1 MSNNINT
8 SFNEQF
14 KLYTKDIQQYLDDP
28 LVMEVMLNPDGTIWL
43 DKAGQDMFPTET
55 ILSPSSVERITSLV
69 ASRSKTIVT
78 EATPIIS
85 SELPDGSRFE
95 GLVSPVVEKPVFSI
109 RKHGSLVMTLEDYIN
124 KDIIT
129 PEQKVFFENAV
140 LERKNI
146 LVAGSTGSG
155 KTTFVNALVHAVST
169 LTKDHRII
177 SIEDTRELK
186 VSSKNWVP
194 LRTSDLIDMTRL
206 LKSCMRLR
214 PDRILVGEVRGP
226 EALALLKA
234 WNTGHPGGL
243 STVHANGA
251 LASLT
256 RLEQLLLEAG
266 VPQVGARP
274 IIAEAINIVVFLER
288 TKEGRKVTQIIEVKG
303 FSDGFYETE
312 TILS

>member
-1 MSNNINT
+1 MSNINT

-14 KLYTKDIQQYLDDP
+14 KLYTKDIQKYLDDP
-28 LVMEVMLNPDGTIWL
+28 LVMEIMLNPDGTIWL

-129 PEQKVFFENAV
+129 TEQKVFFENAV

>member
-1 MSNNINT
+1 MNNA
-8 SFNEQF
+8 SFKEQF
-14 KLYTKDIQQYLDDP
+14 KLYTKEIQPYLDDP
-28 LVMEVMLNPDGTIWL
+28 LVMEVMLNPDGTVWL

-55 ILSPSSVERITSLV
+55 KLSPASVERITSLV
-69 ASRSKTIVT
+69 ASKSKTVIT
-78 EATPIIS
+78 EETPIIS

-95 GLVSPVVEKPVFSI
+95 GLVPPVVATPVFSI
-109 RKHGSLVMTLEDYIN
+109 RKHGSLVMTLDDYVE
-124 KDIIT
+124 KEIIT

-140 LERKNI
+140 VERKNI

-155 KTTFVNALVHAVST
+155 KTTFVNAIVHAVST

-186 VSSKNWVP
+186 VSSENWIP
-194 LRTSDLIDMTRL
+194 LRTSDSIDMTRL

-234 WNTGHPGGL
+234 WNTGHPGGV

-251 LASLT
+251 LPALT

-274 IIAEAINIVVFLER
+274 IISEAINIVVFLER
-288 TKEGRKVTQIIEVKG
+288 TRTGRKVTQIMAVNGISE
-303 FSDGFYETE
+303 GFYDTE
-312 TILS
+312 RLL